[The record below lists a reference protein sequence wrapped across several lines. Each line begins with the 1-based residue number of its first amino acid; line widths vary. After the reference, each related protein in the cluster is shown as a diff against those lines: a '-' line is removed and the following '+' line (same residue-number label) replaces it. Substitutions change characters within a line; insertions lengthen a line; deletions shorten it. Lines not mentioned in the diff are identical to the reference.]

1 METLNHY
8 DITLLDDDMII
19 LPLPA
24 YTAPKRPLYTN
35 EKESTSFVLIRS
47 ALDRLYN
54 RDYEMPYILQQ
65 WAD

>member
-19 LPLPA
+19 LPVPA
-24 YTAPKRPLYTN
+24 HTASKRPLLTN
-35 EKESTSFVLIRS
+35 ENDPTPFVLIRS
-47 ALDRLYN
+47 ALDKLYN
-54 RDYEMPYILQQ
+54 RDNEMPYILQQ